1 MHRSSVNLTVEAVAL
16 AIIAVCLVILTFHF
30 T

>member
-1 MHRSSVNLTVEAVAL
+1 MGGKVTLTLEGVAL
-16 AIIAVCLVILTFHF
+16 AVIAVCLVVLTFHW

>member
-1 MHRSSVNLTVEAVAL
+1 MSVSLGDFAL
-16 AIIAVCLVILTFHF
+16 AVIAVCLVILTFHW

>member
-1 MHRSSVNLTVEAVAL
+1 MGGKVNVTLEGLAL
-16 AIIAVCLVILTFHF
+16 AVIAVCLVILTFHW

>member
-1 MHRSSVNLTVEAVAL
+1 VRVTISDVAL
-16 AIIAVCLVILTFHF
+16 AVIAVCLVILTLHF

>member
-1 MHRSSVNLTVEAVAL
+1 VRVTISDVAL
-16 AIIAVCLVILTFHF
+16 AIIATCLVILTFHF

>member
-1 MHRSSVNLTVEAVAL
+1 VRVTISDVAL
-16 AIIAVCLVILTFHF
+16 AIIAACLVILTFHF